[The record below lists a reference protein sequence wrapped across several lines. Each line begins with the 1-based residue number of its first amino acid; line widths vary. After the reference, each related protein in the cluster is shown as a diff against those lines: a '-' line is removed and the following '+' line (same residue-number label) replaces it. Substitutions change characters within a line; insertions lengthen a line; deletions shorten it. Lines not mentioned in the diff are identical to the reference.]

1 MSKVQRLTVGLAAL
15 LFGASLAACASGGT
29 IATVNGQPISQ
40 SAFDTKLE
48 GTPLARTVLQQMVQD
63 ALIDQYAKNNNIT
76 VSDAELNARE
86 DQIKQNFP
94 AGSWDEMLKSRGLSE
109 DDVHSALRE
118 QLILDKALGSQVKI
132 TPAQVSD
139 YFNKNRATFD
149 KPEQVT
155 ARHILVP
162 NLAEANKVEQ
172 LLKSGSNFADVAKQ
186 YSTDPGSKDK
196 GGDLGTFKRGQ
207 MVPAFDK
214 VAFSEPVNTISP
226 PVKSPFGYHIIQVEA
241 RIPGTKASLT
251 SATAQ
256 ITDTLRQQQEAPL
269 IQPFLQGLQQKAD
282 IKITNPNFAG
292 LFPSPPPGSGMGAPP
307 AAAGAGAAASPA
319 GSAPAASAPAASPA
333 AASPAPSST

>member
-15 LFGASLAACASGGT
+15 LFGVSLAACASGGT
-29 IATVNGQPISQ
+29 VATVNGQPISE
-40 SAFDTKLE
+40 SAFNTKLE

-76 VSDAELNARE
+76 ATDAEINARE

-94 AGSWDEMLKSRGLSE
+94 AGSWDEMLKSRNLTE

-132 TPAQVSD
+132 TPAQIKD
-139 YFNKNRATFD
+139 YFDKNHATYD
-149 KPEQVT
+149 KAEEVT

-162 NLAEANKVEQ
+162 NLAEAQKVEQ
-172 LLKSGSNFADVAKQ
+172 LLKSGQNFADVAKQ

-207 MVPAFDK
+207 MVPSFDA
-214 VAFSEPVNTISP
+214 VAFTEPVNAISA

-241 RIPGTKASLT
+241 RIPGTKATLA
-251 SATAQ
+251 SATPQ

-282 IKITNPNFAG
+282 IKINNPTFAG
-292 LFPSPPPGSGMGAPP
+292 LFPSPPPPSSVMVPPAGSAPP
-307 AAAGAGAAASPA
+307 PGAAASPA
-319 GSAPAASAPAASPA
+319 ASAPAG
-333 AASPAPSST
+333 SPAPAST

>member
-29 IATVNGQPISQ
+29 VATVNGQPISQ

-63 ALIDQYAKNNNIT
+63 VLIDQYAKNNNIT
-76 VSDAELNARE
+76 VSDAEINARE

-94 AGSWDEMLKSRGLSE
+94 AGSWDEMLKSRGLTE

-132 TPAQVSD
+132 TPAQISD
-139 YFNKNRATFD
+139 YFDKNRATFD

-162 NLAEANKVEQ
+162 NLAEAEKVEQ
-172 LLKSGSNFADVAKQ
+172 LLKIRIELRRRREAILDRSRAARTKAATSARSNAARWCRH
-186 YSTDPGSKDK
+186 STRS
-196 GGDLGTFKRGQ
+196 R
-207 MVPAFDK
+207 
-214 VAFSEPVNTISP
+214 SREPVNAISP

-241 RIPGTKASLT
+241 RIPGTKATLA
-251 SATAQ
+251 SATPQ

-282 IKITNPNFAG
+282 IKINNPNFAG
-292 LFPSPPPGSGMGAPP
+292 LFPSPPPGSAMGAPP

-319 GSAPAASAPAASPA
+319 GSAPAASPA

>member
-29 IATVNGQPISQ
+29 VATVNGQPISQ

-63 ALIDQYAKNNNIT
+63 VLIDQYAKNNNIT
-76 VSDAELNARE
+76 VSDAEINARE

-94 AGSWDEMLKSRGLSE
+94 AGSWDQMLKSRGLSE

-118 QLILDKALGSQVKI
+118 QLILDKALGSQVKL
-132 TPAQVSD
+132 TPAQISD
-139 YFNKNRATFD
+139 YFDKNRATFD

-162 NLAEANKVEQ
+162 NLAEAEKVEQ

-214 VAFSEPVNTISP
+214 VAFSEPVNAISP

-241 RIPGTKASLT
+241 RIPGTKATLA
-251 SATAQ
+251 SATPQ

-282 IKITNPNFAG
+282 IKINNPNFAG
-292 LFPSPPPGSGMGAPP
+292 LFPSPPPGSAMGAPP

-319 GSAPAASAPAASPA
+319 GSAPAASPA

>member
-15 LFGASLAACASGGT
+15 LFGASLAACAAGGT
-29 IATVNGQPISQ
+29 VATVNGQPISE
-40 SAFDTKLE
+40 SAFNTKLE

-76 VSDAELNARE
+76 VSDTEIAARE

-94 AGSWDEMLKSRGLSE
+94 AGSWDQMLKSRGLTE
-109 DDVHSALRE
+109 DDVKAALRE
-118 QLILDKALGSQVKI
+118 QIILDKALGSQVKV
-132 TPAQVSD
+132 TPAQVKD
-139 YFNKNRATFD
+139 YFDKNRATFD
-149 KPEQVT
+149 KPEEVT

-162 NLAEANKVEQ
+162 NLAEAQKVEG
-172 LLKSGSNFADVAKQ
+172 LLKSGQSFADVAKQ
-186 YSTDPGSKDK
+186 YSIDPGSKDK

-214 VAFSEPVNTISP
+214 VAFSEPVNAISA

-241 RIPGTKASLT
+241 RTDGTKATLA
-251 SATAQ
+251 SATGQ

-282 IKITNPNFAG
+282 IKILNPNFAG
-292 LFPSPPPGSGMGAPP
+292 LFPTPTPASAMSAPP
-307 AAAGAGAAASPA
+307 ASTEPSAAASPA
-319 GSAPAASAPAASPA
+319 ATTPAS
-333 AASPAPSST
+333 SPAPSST

>member
-1 MSKVQRLTVGLAAL
+1 MSKAQRLIVGLAAL
-15 LFGASLAACASGGT
+15 LFGTSLAACASGGT
-29 IATVNGQPISQ
+29 VATVNGQPISD
-40 SAFDTKLE
+40 SAFTAKLE
-48 GTPLARTVLQQMVQD
+48 GTPIARTVLQQMVQD
-63 ALIDQYAKNNNIT
+63 ELIDQYAKNNNIT
-76 VSDAELNARE
+76 VTDAEIAARE
-86 DQIKQNFP
+86 DQIKLNFP
-94 AGSWDEMLKSRGLSE
+94 SGSWDEMLKSRGLTE

-132 TPAQVSD
+132 TDAQIKD
-139 YFNKNRATFD
+139 YFDKNRATFD

-162 NLAEANKVEQ
+162 TLPEAQKVEQ
-172 LLKSGSNFADVAKQ
+172 LLKSGQNFADVAKQ

-214 VAFSEPVNTISP
+214 VAFSEPVNAISP

-241 RIPGTKASLT
+241 RIPGSKGTLD
-251 SATAQ
+251 SARAQ

-282 IKITNPNFAG
+282 IKVNNPNFAG
-292 LFPSPPPGSGMGAPP
+292 LFPSPPPASSMSAPP
-307 AAAGAGAAASPA
+307 ASAGASAAAS
-319 GSAPAASAPAASPA
+319 PAASAPAG
-333 AASPAPSST
+333 SPAPAST